1 MRKLRNLSLASLAAA
16 VVMVG
21 FIVPSGA
28 TAPSDGAS
36 LVASAQSN
44 LTTVL
49 IPAIAALIG
58 VAVLF
63 WLAVRYFRRG
73 TKQT

>member
-1 MRKLRNLSLASLAAA
+1 MRKLRNLFAVLTAVS

-21 FIVPSGA
+21 FVLSSGA
-28 TAPSDGAS
+28 DAPSDGPS
-36 LVASAQSN
+36 LVASAQDN